1 MPLRRVK
8 KTLRYGSDH
17 MEQYTGLYSS
27 DSHEKD
33 VRVTFHTSSFQ
44 KQWLAKLA
52 KEEDVSLS
60 QVVPQGIGQMAH

>member
-1 MPLRRVK
+1 MK
-8 KTLRYGSDH
+8 
-17 MEQYTGLYSS
+17 QYTGLYSG
-27 DSHEKD
+27 DTHEKD

-60 QVVPQGIGQMAH
+60 QVVRKALDRWLIEKCKN